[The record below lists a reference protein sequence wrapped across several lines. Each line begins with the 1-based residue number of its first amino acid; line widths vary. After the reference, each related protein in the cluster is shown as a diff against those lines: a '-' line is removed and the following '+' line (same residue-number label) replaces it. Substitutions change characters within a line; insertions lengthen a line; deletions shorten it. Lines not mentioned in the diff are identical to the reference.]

1 MTDDITT
8 RMTSAVLN
16 IARAIT
22 QQEVD
27 ENLDPLS
34 AGLDSIAT
42 MELAA
47 RIEEELGV
55 PCSIEEVFETPSLA
69 ALGRTL
75 ADRADQAGVR

>member
-16 IARAIT
+16 IARTIT

-69 ALGRTL
+69 ALGRPL